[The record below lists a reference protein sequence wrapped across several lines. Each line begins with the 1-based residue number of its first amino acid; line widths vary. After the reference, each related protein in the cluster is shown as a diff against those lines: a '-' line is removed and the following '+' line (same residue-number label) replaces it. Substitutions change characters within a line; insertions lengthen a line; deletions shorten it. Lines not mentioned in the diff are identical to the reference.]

1 MERVLEPEVMDSEE
15 EAREY
20 DAMDFSQADRSF
32 AEHAARLVGD
42 GQVSIVDLGCG
53 PCGIAILMAE
63 LLPNA
68 RFVCVDLAGSML
80 ELAQVK
86 LARLGLSERVTLL
99 HADVKATGLPAGSFD
114 LVMSNSTMHH
124 LPEPIKLL
132 REMKRLVAPKGA
144 WICFGRCRPRRLG
157 RSSIRFH
164 PMIRPGNGGYSLL
177 RCVPLSRWKK
187 LSPSCERWR
196 SQVPWLS
203 PVRHVICGSRGSARS
218 CHHESLALAP
228 AWSAPSGA
236 ALATNAARPRRARGL
251 PPSLQRSAGGCAG
264 WATR

>member
-20 DAMDFSQADRSF
+20 DAMDFSQADRAF

-144 WICFGRCRPRRLG
+144 
-157 RSSIRFH
+157 
-164 PMIRPGNGGYSLL
+164 LL
-177 RCVPLSRWKK
+177 LVDLFRPLSTEAAWAIVDSV
-187 LSPSCERWR
+187 SPDD
-196 SQVPWLS
+196 
-203 PVRHVICGSRGSARS
+203 SARQRGLFFA
-218 CHHESLALAP
+218 SLC
-228 AWSAPSGA
+228 A
-236 ALATNAARPRRARGL
+236 ALTVEEAQAIVRAVEIAGAVVEPCSSRHLRISRERPVV
-251 PPSLQRSAGGCAG
+251 PS
-264 WATR
+264 